1 MDSEELLEQLADIH
15 LPLEISYWP
24 PAPGWWVLA
33 FLLLAGI
40 IFLFNRFFEHHT
52 QRKICRYALSELEN
66 CLHNFS
72 QDEGILDANSLRI
85 RYVNSFNSVIRRVAL
100 VHFPEENVASLSG
113 DAWVD
118 FIRKKGNSPHITEEI
133 AAALS
138 FGRFQTECDFDIQ
151 EMNDLGKNWITAL
164 YLKPNQ
170 KKSGNQ
176 GKITDA

>member
-40 IFLFNRFFEHHT
+40 IFLINRYIEHHT
-52 QRKICRYALSELEN
+52 QKKICRYALAELEN
-66 CLHNFS
+66 CLHDFS
-72 QDEGILDANSLRI
+72 KDEKILDVNSLRI

-100 VHFPEENVASLSG
+100 VHYPEENVASLSG
-113 DAWVD
+113 DSWVD
-118 FIRKKGNSPHITEEI
+118 FIREKGNTPQISEEI

-138 FGRFQTECDFDIQ
+138 FGRFQSECNFDIH
-151 EMNDLGKNWITAL
+151 EMNNLGKAWITAL

-170 KKSGNQ
+170 KKSDKQ